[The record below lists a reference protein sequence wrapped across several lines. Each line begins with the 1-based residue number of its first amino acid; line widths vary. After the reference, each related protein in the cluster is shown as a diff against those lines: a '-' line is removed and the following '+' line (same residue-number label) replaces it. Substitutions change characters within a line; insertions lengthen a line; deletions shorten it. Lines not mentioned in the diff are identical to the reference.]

1 MVEYDTH
8 RGKTIDD
15 LLGEIDDAW
24 QRLMNTMTAHPEEA
38 YAEKRDEV
46 GWTPLDHLAHIT
58 AWEKTALYPLQGKS
72 RHEGLGVTDEQFLMD
87 FDPLNQIVREQT
99 VGNPYDVTMEQ
110 ARATHAELVEAVKRA
125 DVETLW
131 QPSSALASDT
141 REQRRE
147 TQVPFIEI
155 LMSDACE
162 HFDEHREFIEKI
174 LAS

>member
-15 LLGEIDDAW
+15 LLAEIDAAW
-24 QRLMNTMTAHPEEA
+24 QRLMATMTERPEED
-38 YAEKRDEV
+38 YVEKRDAV
-46 GWTPLDHLAHIT
+46 GWNAVDHLAHVT
-58 AWEKTALYPLQGKS
+58 AWERTALYPLQGKS

-87 FDPLNQIVREQT
+87 FDPLNQVVREQT
-99 VGNPYDVTMEQ
+99 IGNPYDVTMEQ
-110 ARATHAELVEAVKRA
+110 ARSTHAELVEAVRNA
-125 DVETLW
+125 NVDDLW

-147 TQVPFIEI
+147 VPFIEI

-174 LAS
+174 LER